1 MKSLVRA
8 LLSSAG
14 LLAAVSASA
23 ALNPALVSA
32 DARWLVH
39 ADLNALRSTTLGQ
52 ELISAVQKAQAGAT
66 AGFIGL
72 DVAKVLTTI
81 GTVTAYGT
89 NLTPDPKDIDG
100 TLIAQGTADLR
111 KIAESLLLQGT
122 IAEPKV
128 FAEVTDLPF
137 PAYAIG
143 SPPSAQGS
151 APKMELVI
159 AFPPE
164 PMIVLSK
171 SRAQLLKALEVV
183 RGNAPS
189 LARSPGA
196 PLGRFAAGAT
206 EASVFAASVVP
217 AETVFPENA
226 PQTRML
232 RLAHSGALALGERGE
247 NTFAHAELLASS
259 ASNADKLTK
268 ILQGMTAAL
277 SLAETTDQQ
286 LAEFI
291 NATSVTRAGD
301 TVKLDLAYSS
311 ARLTAMAQSLRASME
326 KPAPRAPEAPAPTPS
341 ARIIAEWTATAS
353 DPAGSDPSP
362 ATHTIENVALE
373 NGSTITLNWRPN
385 GGRVTRPHRVEITPA
400 QGGAPLVFRSDMMRS
415 GNNRGAITAQFQ
427 FPGADGAYTLKIAY
441 ANDPAGKAAYAVSV
455 RAPRPAVSE
464 NK

>member
-39 ADLNALRSTTLGQ
+39 ADLNALRRTALGQ
-52 ELISAVQKAQAGAT
+52 ELASAIQKAQAGAT
-66 AGFIGL
+66 AGTIGL
-72 DVAKVLTTI
+72 DVAKALTTL
-81 GTVTAYGT
+81 GTFTAYGT

-100 TLIAQGTADLR
+100 ALIAQGTADLR

-143 SPPSAQGS
+143 SPPAPGS
-151 APKMELVI
+151 APKMELII

-171 SRAQLLKALEVV
+171 SRVQLLKALEVV

-189 LARSPGA
+189 LARSPGS

-206 EASVFAASVVP
+206 DAYLFAASVVP
-217 AETVFPENA
+217 AEAMFPENA

-232 RLAHSGALALGERGE
+232 RLAQAGAIALGERGE

-259 ASNADKLTK
+259 ATNADKLTK

-353 DPAGSDPSP
+353 DPAGSDPTP

-385 GGRVTRPHRVEITPA
+385 GGRGTRPHRVEITPA

-415 GNNRGAITAQFQ
+415 GNNRGAITAHFQ

-464 NK
+464 TK